1 MLSIER
7 HLKKLLIL
15 KKDHQIFKKLDMM
28 GTNLYYE
35 GQKLTQIIDKAV
47 QETEILAKYGL
58 DGLIVENMHDLPY
71 VQKVGPE
78 ILTSMTSAC
87 SQVRKVF
94 PKDKPI
100 GVQVLAGANKGALAV
115 ALAAELDFI
124 RAEGFVFGHVAD
136 EGWMDAQAGDL
147 LRYRNNIGANHI
159 KIFTDINATVAL
171 RTN

>member
-1 MLSIER
+1 M
-7 HLKKLLIL
+7 
-15 KKDHQIFKKLDMM
+15 
-28 GTNLYYE
+28 
-35 GQKLTQIIDKAV
+35 

-136 EGWMDAQAGDL
+136 EGKVIHPKCLQT
-147 LRYRNNIGANHI
+147 IGKRCSPKQFGQTKNGLVSGRLACTSSKTEILN
-159 KIFTDINATVAL
+159 KIGI
-171 RTN
+171 